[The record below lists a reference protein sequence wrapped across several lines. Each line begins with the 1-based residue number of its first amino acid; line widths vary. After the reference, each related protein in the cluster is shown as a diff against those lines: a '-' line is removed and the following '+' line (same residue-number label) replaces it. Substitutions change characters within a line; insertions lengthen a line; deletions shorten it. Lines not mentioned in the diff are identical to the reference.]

1 MGGHGVARGA
11 RGGAGKNHWEHRHE
25 KEKGGKKTA
34 GSRNAQRTE
43 NVVEKNFGAILD
55 AAHTAWPIARMLRL
69 SGRNLDADGEI
80 RRRKI
85 FGHARKHDRQ
95 FSEAF
100 QLFAANVTGFQVLPD
115 LSTLF
120 NARSAGDGIIEIARQ
135 IGSYCIA
142 LHWTPLPVELA
153 HG

>member
-43 NVVEKNFGAILD
+43 NVVEKNFGTILD

-69 SGRNLDADGEI
+69 SGRNLDEEGEI
-80 RRRKI
+80 RRREI
-85 FGHARKHDRQ
+85 FVDARKDERK
-95 FSEAF
+95 FSEAV
-100 QLFAANVTGFQVLPD
+100 QLFAANVTSFQVVP
-115 LSTLF
+115 
-120 NARSAGDGIIEIARQ
+120 G
-135 IGSYCIA
+135 
-142 LHWTPLPVELA
+142 
-153 HG
+153 